1 MKRYPI
7 RFGVKEEI
15 PDEVWEAAR
24 DACAAGVPLKAIA
37 KRAGIY
43 EAWVEERAADAGWM
57 TPERKAS
64 ILREYELQMPEK
76 VREAVDDIALAT
88 AALSSDKAILHRAKV
103 AELTEKKLREAT
115 NIKAPQNWKDLQILD
130 NMARKSLG
138 LEDDSKPAAMIQM
151 NLLNTTAE
159 VEREA

>member
-15 PDEVWEAAR
+15 PDEVWDAAR

-43 EAWVEERAADAGWM
+43 ESWVEERAAEAGWM
-57 TPERKAS
+57 TPEKKAS
-64 ILREYELQMPEK
+64 ILREYELQMPDK

-88 AALSSDKAILHRAKV
+88 AALSSDKAILHRSRV
-103 AELTEKKLREAT
+103 AELTEKKLREAS

-138 LEDDSKPAAMIQM
+138 LEDDAKPVSYTHLTLPTICS
-151 NLLNTTAE
+151 
-159 VEREA
+159 V